1 MDAYSVVRLDKGV
14 IDGDDLDFVV
24 LDTAGGRQLLYEIMA
39 QLLKKDGNVRI
50 AEDDTSNATEAV
62 DSDLNEAVSCL

>member
-24 LDTAGGRQLLYEIMA
+24 LDTAGGRQLLDEMMA
-39 QLLKKDGNVRI
+39 
-50 AEDDTSNATEAV
+50 
-62 DSDLNEAVSCL
+62 